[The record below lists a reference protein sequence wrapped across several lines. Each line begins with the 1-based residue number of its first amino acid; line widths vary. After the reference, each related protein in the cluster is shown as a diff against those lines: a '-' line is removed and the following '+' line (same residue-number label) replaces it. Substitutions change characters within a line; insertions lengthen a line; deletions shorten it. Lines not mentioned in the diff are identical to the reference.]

1 MKKPTCWLL
10 LLILLFPL
18 FQAYI
23 YFDVMAAWSPMVQ
36 KTTYS
41 ITKILMFVFP
51 AVYLGLILKEKM
63 RLRPLNDRGLAE
75 GTYFGLLVLVG
86 ICLLYYCYFKPLGII
101 APGTSVAEQISK
113 KVTSFGII
121 TPAPFLLFGCFVSF
135 IHSGL
140 EEYYWRWFAF
150 GQLKRVCSKYPAMV
164 ISGIAFSLHHIIIL
178 GTYFGYTSQWTWLF
192 SLGIAIGGFYWCWL
206 YQRKDSIWASWL
218 SHAWVDIAIFIVG
231 YDLIF
236 NKM

>member
-1 MKKPTCWLL
+1 MKKPSLWLL

-18 FQAYI
+18 FQAYV
-23 YFDVMAAWSPMVQ
+23 YFDLMATWSPAVQ

-63 RLRPLNDRGLAE
+63 RLRPPNDQGLME
-75 GTYFGLLVLVG
+75 GTYFGVSVLVG
-86 ICLLYYCYFKPLGII
+86 ICLLYFCYFKPLDII
-101 APGTSVAEQISK
+101 APGTSVAEQIGK
-113 KVTSFGII
+113 KVTSFGIV
-121 TPAPFLLFGCFVSF
+121 TPLPFILFGCFVSF

-164 ISGIAFSLHHIIIL
+164 ICGIAFALHHIVIL
-178 GTYFGYTSQWTWLF
+178 GTYFGYTSGWTWLF
-192 SLGIAIGGFYWCWL
+192 ALGITIGGFYWCWL
-206 YQRKDSIWASWL
+206 YQRKDSIWAPWL
-218 SHAWVDIAIFIVG
+218 SHAWVDVAIFIVG
-231 YDLIF
+231 HDLIF
-236 NKM
+236 GGK